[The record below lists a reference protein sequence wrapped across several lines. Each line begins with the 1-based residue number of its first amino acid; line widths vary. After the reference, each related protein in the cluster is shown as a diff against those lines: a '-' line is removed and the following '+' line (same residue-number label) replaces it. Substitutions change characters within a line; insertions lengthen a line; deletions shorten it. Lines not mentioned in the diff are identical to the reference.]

1 MKLTPLD
8 LRQQRFRTGFRG
20 YDRAQVVAFLAGV
33 ADDYE
38 HALRETDRL
47 QQDLKRMEA
56 LLNEHRAHE
65 RNLRNTL
72 LTAQKLSDGIR
83 ENAEQEAR
91 RLVREAES
99 RCDLLLQKTYA
110 RLDELQRQIDDLK
123 MKRREA
129 AESLESVIASLRNSL
144 DFTSQLEQNER
155 DEKILLHRPR
165 QSDIPQPEE
174 HESTEPRAQAQS

>member
-8 LRQQRFRTGFRG
+8 LRQQHFRTGFRG

-83 ENAEQEAR
+83 ENADRRRAGWCAR
-91 RLVREAES
+91 RRAAVISCFRKLTRAS
-99 RCDLLLQKTYA
+99 TSCSA
-110 RLDELQRQIDDLK
+110 RLT
-123 MKRREA
+123 
-129 AESLESVIASLRNSL
+129 
-144 DFTSQLEQNER
+144 TS
-155 DEKILLHRPR
+155 K
-165 QSDIPQPEE
+165 
-174 HESTEPRAQAQS
+174 